1 MPRGRPR
8 GCRATPCRAP
18 TARQGAQLS
27 VRSDNSVSHSF
38 SCAGKRTA
46 VPSRA
51 GVPGST
57 GLGAAEPGGAW
68 RGYPGAYFGRSL
80 PAGQQVLLFCSA
92 LSVRRRAAGHPA
104 GSHRLP
110 YPREPGT
117 DAATCPPSCE
127 LPVEPW
133 QRPRGAGQGGTASTA
148 GERAAGA
155 GTAQPVKV
163 TSCGGPQAAQGPP
176 RLPGWVPWL
185 LAGHRQERGQ
195 RRRWEPLPGAQQKAP
210 APGAALG
217 ARRSDEPRGLGA
229 LFALATALGCDTRGE
244 DCCPRLVTSRGWWPD
259 IPFFYFIFFFV

>member
-1 MPRGRPR
+1 MLLL
-8 GCRATPCRAP
+8 C
-18 TARQGAQLS
+18 S
-27 VRSDNSVSHSF
+27 V
-38 SCAGKRTA
+38 
-46 VPSRA
+46 
-51 GVPGST
+51 
-57 GLGAAEPGGAW
+57 
-68 RGYPGAYFGRSL
+68 
-80 PAGQQVLLFCSA
+80 

-117 DAATCPPSCE
+117 DAATCPASCE
-127 LPVEPW
+127 LPAEPW

-185 LAGHRQERGQ
+185 LAGHCQERGQ
-195 RRRWEPLPGAQQKAP
+195 RWRWEPLPGAQQKAP
-210 APGAALG
+210 APGAALS

-259 IPFFYFIFFFV
+259 IPFFYFIFFVV